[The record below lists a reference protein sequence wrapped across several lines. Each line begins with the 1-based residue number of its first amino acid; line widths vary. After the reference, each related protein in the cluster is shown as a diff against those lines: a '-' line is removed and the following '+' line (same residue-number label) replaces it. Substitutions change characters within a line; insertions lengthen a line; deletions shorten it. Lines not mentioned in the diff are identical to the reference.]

1 MAAPAEVKPRTVQV
15 TSCAHCPFRSR
26 GPASI
31 ARCAAPAATTPTG
44 AVVASA
50 VMNDGPPPPA
60 CPLRADAVL
69 VVIG

>member
-26 GPASI
+26 GPATIS
-31 ARCAAPAATTPTG
+31 RCAAPAATTPPG
-44 AVVASA
+44 AAVASA
-50 VMNDGPPPPA
+50 VMNGYQPPPA
-60 CPLRADAVL
+60 CPLRSDAVL